1 MSSSKTLAADSAKRR
16 TRVPAPVLV
25 LALGLWI
32 VVLCW
37 AGVRCFWWWR
47 LGVGVTES
55 PGVEAV
61 WRLHYQELYTTGV
74 VDAHLAPD
82 DGYYDVLLLG
92 GSVLEQAVPAL
103 EQSLRRELEERFR
116 LFNLT
121 RAAHTSRDSYFKQQ
135 RLSGKQF
142 DLVIYYDGIN
152 DARMNCC
159 PDDVY
164 RDDYRHFSWYDSLE
178 TRLAAGT
185 VSVSDILGSR
195 LNRGCLS
202 FDIAQGRE
210 FSNHVKTAK
219 AYRKNL
225 GSIADAV
232 DSSKGRLLLMTFA
245 YDLPEN
251 YSHEAFLAHQLG
263 YGKGKYDMGADV
275 WGTPEGVRAAITTHN
290 GVMCE
295 IARQHKNTILIDEEK
310 QMPKSGIYFSDCC
323 HLTDQGIAKFAE
335 DALRVVHADI
345 ERWKSAQ
352 HLLARAEK

>member
-1 MSSSKTLAADSAKRR
+1 MSLSQTVADEPVKRR
-16 TRVPAPVLV
+16 TRVPAPLLV

-61 WRLHYQELYTTGV
+61 WRLHYKELYTSGAV
-74 VDAHLAPD
+74 NARLAPD

-103 EQSLRRELEERFR
+103 EQSLRRDLEERCR
-116 LFNLT
+116 LFNLA

-135 RLSGKQF
+135 RLSAKQF

-185 VSVSDILGSR
+185 MSVSDILRSR
-195 LNRGCLS
+195 LDRGCLT
-202 FDIAQGRE
+202 FDIAEGRE
-210 FSNHVKTAK
+210 FSNRVKTAK
-219 AYRKNL
+219 AYRQNL
-225 GSIADAV
+225 ESIAETV
-232 DSSKGRLLLMTFA
+232 NSSNGRLLLMTFA

-251 YSHEAFLAHQLG
+251 YSHEAFRAHQLG
-263 YGKGKYDMGADV
+263 YGPGQYELGVDV
-275 WGTPEGVRAAITTHN
+275 WGTPQGVRAAIAAHN
-290 GVMCE
+290 GVMRE
-295 IARQHKNTILIDEEK
+295 IARQHKSVIFIDEEK

-323 HLTDQGIAKFAE
+323 HLTDQGIAKFTEHTMRA
-335 DALRVVHADI
+335 VHADI

-352 HLLARAEK
+352 HLMARAEK